1 LALAADLEA
10 NRPVS
15 VDTELVSGVMS
26 PPRLREQARWMILGV
41 AGVVLL
47 WHSLLYNFVTDD
59 AYISFVYS
67 RNFADH
73 GELAF
78 NLGDPVE
85 GYTNFSWT
93 VLLGVIMKLGITPEV
108 SSRVLGTVCALGSLA
123 VAMKT
128 MERALGNRSLWT
140 VVPSV
145 LLACSSGFA
154 CWTSGGLE
162 TQLFTL
168 LFIGALDAV
177 VAAVADPR
185 ALRRAAI
192 CLALAAMTRPEG
204 PLIAAVLGG
213 VWLLHRYLL
222 RRRGAAVP
230 VAIARGPL
238 DARLVRAISIVAA
251 LVFLGMLVGGLG
263 LIAGFGTLST
273 VIGTPMALFA
283 VLAFVAVPVVGLY
296 DCVRAGSPRTVLQLG
311 VALLVVGGLVMLGA
325 IRSSTGTALDDV
337 VTWNRAVPLALLAIT
352 AGAAAL
358 GLAFTVSQ
366 ELRPGVRAH
375 HELVAAAWFVGLWA
389 PWFLWR
395 WWYYGWPFPN
405 TYYVKAAGP
414 WTNPEFGSQML
425 GHGFHYVWV
434 WLVQTKLLYAA
445 PIALLGLAA
454 ITPRSS
460 RFVLALSSGLL
471 LAVYLAYTITV
482 GGDFMGLH
490 RFILPLFVLAAFAVV
505 LGLEWLARVLPEERV
520 VFPGS
525 LSSLAAM
532 IGVGIGVVLYGVVF
546 ASELRLELRSV
557 VPALLVVAAAL
568 VLVILR
574 GTRRGLSAATGLL
587 VIGVFA
593 TTQAE
598 LTTRSLDPKNLTAD
612 RGVIDTPAFLI
623 VYTEDRAK
631 IGAAMAPCFTDDDF
645 SIVGGA
651 GAQPY
656 FGKMRAIDV
665 FGLVSDKIA
674 HREPRSRPRSGHTK
688 WGNDALLAEYDPDF
702 IFSCYRIHATPQ
714 QPRLPCAGP
723 WLARGFEHVTLQIP
737 GMQEQGEYYTFLAK
751 KSRAFSCANRV
762 R

>member
-1 LALAADLEA
+1 
-10 NRPVS
+10 
-15 VDTELVSGVMS
+15 MS
-26 PPRLREQARWMILGV
+26 RLRQQVRWLVLGI

-67 RNFADH
+67 RNFAEH

-93 VLLGVIMKLGITPEV
+93 VLLGIVIKLGIAPEV
-108 SSRVLGTVCALGSLA
+108 SSRILGTLCALGSMV
-123 VAMKT
+123 VAMRA

-140 VVPSV
+140 VMPSV
-145 LLACSSGFA
+145 LLAWSSGFA

-168 LFIGALDAV
+168 LFVSALDAV
-177 VAAVADPR
+177 VAAVEQPR

-204 PLIAAVLGG
+204 PLVAAVLGG
-213 VWLLHRYLL
+213 VWLLHGWAN
-222 RRRGAAVP
+222 RRQRVP
-230 VAIARGPL
+230 AAIARAPAVPGRL
-238 DARLVRAISIVAA
+238 ARAVAILAA
-251 LVFLGMLVGGLG
+251 PVFAGTIVGGISL
-263 LIAGFGTLST
+263 LARFGALAA
-273 VIGTPMALFA
+273 VIGTPASLVAL
-283 VLAFVAVPVVGLY
+283 VAFIAVPLVGLY
-296 DCVRAGSPRTVLQLG
+296 ACARGTLRTISF
-311 VALLVVGGLVMLGA
+311 ALLVVGGLVMLGA
-325 IRSSTGTALDDV
+325 IRSSLGTALDDV
-337 VTWNRAVPLALLAIT
+337 VSWNRAVPLALLAIAT
-352 AGAAAL
+352 GAAAFA
-358 GLAFTVSQ
+358 LAFP
-366 ELRPGVRAH
+366 RP
-375 HELVAAAWFVGLWA
+375 ELVAGAWFVGLWA

-395 WWYYGWPFPN
+395 WWYYGYPFPN

-434 WLVQTKLLYAA
+434 WLVQTKLLFASPLA
-445 PIALLGLAA
+445 VLGLVAVR
-454 ITPRSS
+454 PRSA
-460 RFVLALSSGLL
+460 RFVLAASSGLL

-490 RFILPLFVLAAFAVV
+490 RFIMPLFVLAAFAVT
-505 LGLEWLARVLPEERV
+505 LGLEWLSRFLPEERV

-525 LSSLAAM
+525 LISLGAM
-532 IGVGIGVVLYGVVF
+532 IAIAIAIAIYSYVSIPDLVANTAGLAVLDPRLWLPILIVVGAVAVLI
-546 ASELRLELRSV
+546 AQH
-557 VPALLVVAAAL
+557 
-568 VLVILR
+568 
-574 GTRRGLSAATGLL
+574 GTRRGISAAACLL
-587 VIGVFA
+587 VIGAFA
-593 TTQAE
+593 TSQAE
-598 LTTRSLDPKNLTAD
+598 LTTRSLDPKNLAAD

-631 IGAAMAPCFTDDDF
+631 IGRAMAPCFTEDDF

-656 FGKMRAIDV
+656 FGRMRAIDV

-674 HREPRSRPRSGHTK
+674 QREPRSRPRSGHTK
-688 WGNDALLAEYDPDF
+688 WGTDALLAEYDPDF
-702 IFSCYRIHATPQ
+702 IFSCYRLHKTPQ
-714 QPRLPCAGP
+714 QPQLPCAGP
-723 WLARGFEHVTLQIP
+723 WLRRGFEHVTLKIP
-737 GMQEQGEYYTFLAK
+737 GMEEQGEYYTFLAK
-751 KSRAFSCANRV
+751 QRRKFSCANRV

>member
-1 LALAADLEA
+1 
-10 NRPVS
+10 
-15 VDTELVSGVMS
+15 MS
-26 PPRLREQARWMILGV
+26 SPRLREQARWMILGV

-47 WHSLLYNFVTDD
+47 WHSLRYNFVTDD

-67 RNFADH
+67 RNFAEH

-78 NLGDPVE
+78 NYPDAAPVE

-93 VLLGVIMKLGITPEV
+93 VLLGLILKLGITPEV
-108 SSRVLGTVCALGSLA
+108 SSRVLGTLCALGTLA

-128 MERALGNRSLWT
+128 MERAFGNRSLWT
-140 VVPSV
+140 VMPSV

-168 LFIGALDAV
+168 LFVGAIDAV
-177 VAAVADPR
+177 VAAVEHPR

-204 PLIAAVLGG
+204 PLVAAVLGG
-213 VWLLHRYLL
+213 IWLVHGWSM
-222 RRRGAAVP
+222 RGRVP
-230 VAIARGPL
+230 VAIAVSTAPL
-238 DARLVRAISIVAA
+238 GGRLVRVVAVVAA
-251 LVFLGMLVGGLG
+251 LVFVAMFLGGVGLVPRFGGL
-263 LIAGFGTLST
+263 AQ
-273 VIGTPMALFA
+273 VIGTPASLIALI
-283 VLAFVAVPVVGLY
+283 AFIGLPLFGLY
-296 DCVRAGSPRTVLQLG
+296 DCARAARGNPRAALQVG

-325 IRSSTGTALDDV
+325 IRASTATALGDV

-352 AGAAAL
+352 TGSAAL
-358 GLAFTVSQ
+358 GLAFTS
-366 ELRPGVRAH
+366 RTRAA

-395 WWYYGWPFPN
+395 WWYYGYPFPN

-445 PIALLGLAA
+445 PVALLGLAA
-454 ITPRSS
+454 IRPRSP
-460 RFVLALSSGLL
+460 RFVLAASSALL
-471 LAVYLAYTITV
+471 LAVYLAYTISV

-505 LGLEWLARVLPEERV
+505 LGLEWLSRFLPEERV

-525 LSSLAAM
+525 LISLAAM
-532 IGVGIGVVLYGVVF
+532 IVVGIGVIVYGFVF
-546 ASELRLELRSV
+546 GPELSGRTV
-557 VPALLVVAAAL
+557 VPALVVVAAAL
-568 VLVILR
+568 VLVILH
-574 GTRRGLSAATGLL
+574 GTRRGISAATGLL
-587 VIGVFA
+587 VIGAFA
-593 TTQAE
+593 TTQAQ
-598 LTTRSLDPKNLTAD
+598 LTAASLDPKNLTAD

-631 IGAAMAPCFTDDDF
+631 IGAAMAPCFTADDF

-656 FGKMRAIDV
+656 FGRMRAIDV

-723 WLARGFEHVTLQIP
+723 WLARGFEHVTLKIP

>member
-1 LALAADLEA
+1 
-10 NRPVS
+10 
-15 VDTELVSGVMS
+15 MS
-26 PPRLREQARWMILGV
+26 SPSHRLREQARWIVLGI
-41 AGVVLL
+41 AGAVLL

-67 RNFADH
+67 RNFAEH

-93 VLLGVIMKLGITPEV
+93 VLLGLVLKLGITPEI
-108 SSRVLGTVCALGSLA
+108 SSRVFGTLCALGSLA
-123 VAMKT
+123 VATKA

-140 VVPSV
+140 VMPSV
-145 LLACSSGFA
+145 LLAWSSGFA

-168 LFIGALDAV
+168 LFVGALDAV
-177 VAAVADPR
+177 VAAVDHPR

-204 PLIAAVLGG
+204 PLVAAVLGG
-213 VWLLHRYLL
+213 VWLLHGWLL
-222 RRRGAAVP
+222 RRNRVP
-230 VAIARGPL
+230 VAVAISRTTL
-238 DARLVRAISIVAA
+238 DARFTRVLAIVGA
-251 LVFLGMLVGGLG
+251 LVFVGMFVGGIG
-263 LIAGFGTLST
+263 LISDFGTLSA
-273 VIGTPMALFA
+273 VLGTPAALFA
-283 VLAFVAVPVVGLY
+283 VLAFLAVPVVGLY
-296 DCVRAGSPRTVLQLG
+296 DCTRARDAITKHPRTVLQLG
-311 VALLVVGGLVMLGA
+311 SSLLVVGGLVMLGA
-325 IRSSTGTALDDV
+325 IRSNIGPPLDEI
-337 VTWNRAVPLALLAIT
+337 VTWNRAVPLALLAIAT
-352 AGAAAL
+352 GSAVL
-358 GLAFTVSQ
+358 GLAFTTSQ
-366 ELRPGVRAH
+366 RLRS
-375 HELVAAAWFVGLWA
+375 ELVAAAWFVGLWA

-395 WWYYGWPFPN
+395 WWYYGYPFPN
-405 TYYVKAAGP
+405 TYYVKAAGE

-445 PIALLGLAA
+445 PFALLGLAA
-454 ITPRSS
+454 VKPRSS
-460 RFVLALSSGLL
+460 RFVLALGSALL

-490 RFILPLFVLAAFAVV
+490 RFIMPLFVLAAFAVV
-505 LGLEWLARVLPEERV
+505 LGLEWLSHFLPEERV

-525 LSSLAAM
+525 LIAVAAM
-532 IGVGIGVVLYGVVF
+532 VVVGVGVIVYVYVF
-546 ASELRLELRSV
+546 VPDLVDATARASLHDPRVWAPILIV
-557 VPALLVVAAAL
+557 FGAVAVL
-568 VLVILR
+568 VLEH
-574 GTRRGLSAATGLL
+574 GTRRGISAATCLL

-688 WGNDALLAEYDPDF
+688 WGNDALLSEYDPDF
-702 IFSCYRIHATPQ
+702 VFSCYRIHGTPT
-714 QPRLPCAGP
+714 QPTLPCAAP
-723 WLARGFEHVTLQIP
+723 WLRKGFEHVTLKIP

-751 KSRAFSCANRV
+751 RSRAFSCANRV

>member
-1 LALAADLEA
+1 
-10 NRPVS
+10 
-15 VDTELVSGVMS
+15 MS
-26 PPRLREQARWMILGV
+26 SRSHRLREQARWIVLGLT
-41 AGVVLL
+41 GVVLL

-67 RNFADH
+67 RNFAEH

-93 VLLGVIMKLGITPEV
+93 VLLGLVMKLGITPEV
-108 SSRVLGTVCALGSLA
+108 SSRVLGTLCALGSLY
-123 VAMKT
+123 VAMRA
-128 MERALGNRSLWT
+128 MERVLGNRSLWT
-140 VVPSV
+140 VMPSV
-145 LLACSSGFA
+145 LLAWSSGFA

-168 LFIGALDAV
+168 LFVGALDAV
-177 VAAVADPR
+177 VAAVDHPR

-204 PLIAAVLGG
+204 PLVAAVLGG
-213 VWLLHRYLL
+213 VWLFHTWLL
-222 RRRGAAVP
+222 RRNRVP
-230 VAIARGPL
+230 VAVAVSKATL
-238 DARLVRAISIVAA
+238 DARFVRVLAIVAA
-251 LVFLGMLVGGLG
+251 VAFGGMFLGGIGLISQFGKLSVVIGAPVALFVVLVFV
-263 LIAGFGTLST
+263 
-273 VIGTPMALFA
+273 V
-283 VLAFVAVPVVGLY
+283 VPVVGLY
-296 DCVRAGSPRTVLQLG
+296 DCVRAPGAGGTGANNFLQLG
-311 VALLVVGGLVMLGA
+311 ISLLVVGGLVMLGA
-325 IRSSTGTALDDV
+325 IRSSMGTALDEV
-337 VTWNRAVPLALLAIT
+337 VTWNRAVPLGLLAIAT
-352 AGAAAL
+352 GSAAL
-358 GLAFTVSQ
+358 GLAFSTAQ
-366 ELRPGVRAH
+366 HQRPGGGTRADN
-375 HELVAAAWFVGLWA
+375 ELVAAAWFVGLWA

-395 WWYYGWPFPN
+395 WWYYGYPFPN

-445 PIALLGLAA
+445 PLALLGLAA
-454 ITPRSS
+454 VKPRSA
-460 RFVLALSSGLL
+460 RFVLALSSALL

-490 RFILPLFVLAAFAVV
+490 RFIMPLFVLAAFAVV
-505 LGLEWLARVLPEERV
+505 LGLEWLSHFLPEERT

-525 LSSLAAM
+525 LTSLAAM
-532 IGVGIGVVLYGVVF
+532 IVVGIGAAIYGYVALPELIATKLAPQDPRVWAPVLI
-546 ASELRLELRSV
+546 
-557 VPALLVVAAAL
+557 VVAAVAI
-568 VLVILR
+568 LVIR
-574 GTRRGLSAATGLL
+574 HGTQHGISAATCLL
-587 VIGVFA
+587 VIGAFA

-598 LTTRSLDPKNLTAD
+598 LTTKSLDPKNLTAD

-645 SIVGGA
+645 SFVGGA

-688 WGNDALLAEYDPDF
+688 WGNDALLSEYDPDF
-702 IFSCYRIHATPQ
+702 VFSCYRIHATPK
-714 QPRLPCAGP
+714 QPALPCAGP
-723 WLARGFEHVTLQIP
+723 WLRKGFEHVTLKIP

-751 KSRAFSCANRV
+751 QSRAFSCANRV

>member
-1 LALAADLEA
+1 M
-10 NRPVS
+10 S
-15 VDTELVSGVMS
+15 S
-26 PPRLREQARWMILGV
+26 PPLRLREQARWIVLGV

-67 RNFADH
+67 RNFAEH

-93 VLLGVIMKLGITPEV
+93 VLLGLVIKLGITPEV
-108 SSRVLGTVCALGSLA
+108 SSRVLGTLCALGSLY
-123 VAMKT
+123 VAMRT
-128 MERALGNRSLWT
+128 MERVLRSRSLWT
-140 VVPSV
+140 VMPSV
-145 LLACSSGFA
+145 LLAWSSGFA

-168 LFIGALDAV
+168 LFVGALDAV
-177 VAAVADPR
+177 VAAVDQPR

-204 PLIAAVLGG
+204 PLVAAVLGG
-213 VWLLHRYLL
+213 VWLFHRWLL
-222 RRRGAAVP
+222 RRNRVP
-230 VAIARGPL
+230 VAVAVSKATL
-238 DARLVRAISIVAA
+238 DARLVRVIAIVAA
-251 LVFLGMLVGGLG
+251 IVFSGMFVGGIG
-263 LIAGFGTLST
+263 LISDFGRLSA
-273 VIGTPMALFA
+273 VIGTPAAVFA

-296 DCVRAGSPRTVLQLG
+296 DCARARDRGPRTVLQLG
-311 VALLVVGGLVMLGA
+311 VSLLVVGSLIMLGA
-325 IRSSTGTALDDV
+325 IRTSMGPALDEV
-337 VTWNRAVPLALLAIT
+337 ITWNRAVPLALLAIT
-352 AGAAAL
+352 GGATAL
-358 GLAFTVSQ
+358 GLAFTASQ
-366 ELRPGVRAH
+366 RMRW
-375 HELVAAAWFVGLWA
+375 ELVAAAWFVGLWA

-395 WWYYGWPFPN
+395 WWYYGYPFPN

-445 PIALLGLAA
+445 PLALLGLVAVK
-454 ITPRSS
+454 PRSS
-460 RFVLALSSGLL
+460 RFVLALGVALL

-490 RFILPLFVLAAFAVV
+490 RFIMPLFVLAAVAVV
-505 LGLEWLARVLPEERV
+505 LGLEWLSHFLPEERV

-525 LSSLAAM
+525 LVSLAAM
-532 IGVGIGVVLYGVVF
+532 IVVGIGVIGYGYV
-546 ASELRLELRSV
+546 AIPDLIANPAQLRAHDPRVWL
-557 VPALLVVAAAL
+557 PAVLVVAAL
-568 VLVILR
+568 SSLVIGH
-574 GTRRGLSAATGLL
+574 GTRRGISAATCLL
-587 VIGVFA
+587 VIGAFA
-593 TTQAE
+593 TTQAR
-598 LTTRSLDPKNLTAD
+598 LTTESLDPKNLTAD

-656 FGKMRAIDV
+656 YGKMRAIDV

-688 WGNDALLAEYDPDF
+688 WGNDALLSEYDPDF
-702 IFSCYRIHATPQ
+702 IFSCYRIHATPK
-714 QPRLPCAGP
+714 QPQLPCAGP
-723 WLARGFEHVTLQIP
+723 WLRKGFEHVTLKIP

-751 KSRAFSCANRV
+751 QSRAFSCATRV